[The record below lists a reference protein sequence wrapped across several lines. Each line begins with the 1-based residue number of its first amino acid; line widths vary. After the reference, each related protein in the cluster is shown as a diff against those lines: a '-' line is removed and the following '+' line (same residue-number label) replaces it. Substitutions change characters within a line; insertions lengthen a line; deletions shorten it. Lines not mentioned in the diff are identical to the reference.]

1 MQKRK
6 ECERQYSEGIPIGG
20 SGGDG
25 AGGSS
30 SGAGSGS
37 GGTTAVTDPEQ
48 QRRLLREMQR
58 RTDIVSY
65 ALLAEINQFHR
76 DHVLGQMAGHVRQLL
91 RNQIEYYRKV
101 SKTFMMT
108 IYDQCC
114 LNYNHGNAI
123 MLYSSDFRKLEIQN
137 YQYCYVKIVK

>member
-30 SGAGSGS
+30 GGASSSGS
-37 GGTTAVTDPEQ
+37 GGGGAVTVADPEQ

-58 RTDIVSY
+58 RTDLVSY

-101 SKTFMMT
+101 SNTFMRT
-108 IYDQCC
+108 IIIY
-114 LNYNHGNAI
+114 
-123 MLYSSDFRKLEIQN
+123 
-137 YQYCYVKIVK
+137 